1 MPNVLIVEDS
11 SDQALMMSGLLEEAG
26 FKCNVVPDGR
36 AALDALEKSTPDIV
50 VTDLVMPEL
59 DGLKLVEITTE
70 KYPSVPV
77 ILVTAF
83 GSGEVAVRALK
94 KGAASY
100 IPKRRLVSVLVSTVE
115 DVLSV
120 DRERRE
126 QVRVLDYLEESRFRF
141 RLGNDQEVIAG
152 IVSFLQDQLRARY
165 TCCTETLCLQNGI
178 AIREAIRNAMHHGN
192 LEVSSDLRQVSSQ
205 DYDAK
210 VSERMVDSA
219 FSGREVVLT
228 VTFSTDE
235 FRCTVLDEGKGFD
248 PSLVPDPTDPENIL
262 RASGRG
268 LYLISAFMD
277 EVIHNDVG
285 NEITMIKRMAHDDE
299 CPPEETDD

>member
-1 MPNVLIVEDS
+1 MTKVLIVEDS
-11 SDQALMMSGLLEEAG
+11 SDQALMMRGLLDEAG
-26 FKCNVVPDGR
+26 FSCEVATDGR
-36 AALDALEKSTPDIV
+36 AALDALEHSTPDII

-120 DRERRE
+120 AREQQE
-126 QVRVLDYLEESRFRF
+126 QVRLLDYLDESIFRF

-152 IVSFLQDQLRARY
+152 LVSFLQDQLRVRY
-165 TCCTETLCLQNGI
+165 SSCTETICLQVGV
-178 AIREAIRNAMHHGN
+178 AIREALRNAMHHGN
-192 LEVSSDLRQVSSQ
+192 LEVDSELRRTTSR
-205 DYDAK
+205 DYDAM
-210 VSERMVDSA
+210 VEERLADSA
-219 FSGREVVLT
+219 FGSREVALT
-228 VTFSTDE
+228 ATFSTDG
-235 FRCTVLDEGKGFD
+235 FRCTVGDQGKGFD
-248 PSLVPDPTDPENIL
+248 PADVPDPTDPENLL

-277 EVIHNDVG
+277 EVVHNEVG
-285 NEITMIKRMAHDDE
+285 NEITMVKRMKASADGERREADA
-299 CPPEETDD
+299 